1 MGAVEVL
8 ESLAELPFDGVLGWS
23 VLDVGLVVG
32 CEEESVVDWSVL
44 DGAVVD
50 CDGESVV
57 DFSVVGFSVVDGGT
71 VTWDG
76 DSVVDFSAIDDGGAI
91 TFDGEPVVTELPT
104 TGSGV
109 GVGVEATSDLA
120 VVGAAAAWIAE
131 TVFMALL
138 ASYDQTIPTGQ
149 SSPAV
154 SASSLASWA

>member
-1 MGAVEVL
+1 M
-8 ESLAELPFDGVLGWS
+8 FDGG
-23 VLDVGLVVG
+23 
-32 CEEESVVDWSVL
+32 
-44 DGAVVD
+44 VVD

-71 VTWDG
+71 VVTCEG

-109 GVGVEATSDLA
+109 GVGVEAACDLA

-131 TVFMALL
+131 TVFMALV

-154 SASSLASWA
+154 SASSFASWA